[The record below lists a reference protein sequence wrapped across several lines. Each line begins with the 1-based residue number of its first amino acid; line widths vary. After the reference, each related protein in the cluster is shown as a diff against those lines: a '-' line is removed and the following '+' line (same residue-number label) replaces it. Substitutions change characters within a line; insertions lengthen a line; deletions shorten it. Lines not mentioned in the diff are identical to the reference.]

1 MFRRESPLTGA
12 SNAGEVGRNRDSEA
26 LILSL
31 NLASL
36 CAVNT
41 ATGQVSSTRH
51 RRTIVPQ
58 VVTCIAGNKRRS
70 LLIPGDDEMFMT
82 RSRTSKSYFYP
93 FLLIFIERRYSNSV
107 RLSVCLSV
115 RLSVT
120 FRYQMK
126 TA

>member
-1 MFRRESPLTGA
+1 MAMFRRESPLTGA

-93 FLLIFIERRYSNSV
+93 FLLIFIARRYSNSV

-115 RLSVT
+115 RPLR
-120 FRYQMK
+120 FGIG
-126 TA
+126 